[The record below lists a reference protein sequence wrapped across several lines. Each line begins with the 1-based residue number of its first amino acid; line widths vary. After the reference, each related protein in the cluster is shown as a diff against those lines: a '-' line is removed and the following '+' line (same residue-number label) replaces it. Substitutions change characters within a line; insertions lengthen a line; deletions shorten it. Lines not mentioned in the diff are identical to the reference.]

1 MKVNDQTATY
11 QRMICIRVN
20 ALGATIWSVLLNH
33 SKKIA
38 PFVLLKR
45 QNPATT
51 IFCHPVSRLSK
62 FQMSALAH
70 FLSAARAQPTTSEA
84 AAGVPVKKQVGRVSA
99 APLRRERRERRGVG
113 SAEGREIP
121 PRVMTKSLLLL
132 VVIGGSG
139 GGVVTHGDR
148 KARGSERDAV
158 S

>member
-1 MKVNDQTATY
+1 MIK
-11 QRMICIRVN
+11 QRPTKLVCIRVN

-99 APLRRERRERRGVG
+99 ALAPKGEKGEEGGWVGGRERNT
-113 SAEGREIP
+113 SAGN
-121 PRVMTKSLLLL
+121 
-132 VVIGGSG
+132 
-139 GGVVTHGDR
+139 D
-148 KARGSERDAV
+148 
-158 S
+158 